1 MPTEVIMPKVDMD
14 MATGKVA
21 GWHVEEG
28 ANVKKGDALFDIETD
43 KAAMEVESP
52 ASGVLRHILAQPGDE
67 IAVGRPVA
75 WIFAEGEA
83 PGDLPPSTDAALP
96 EPPAENVAEPD
107 DVSAE
112 ALGAEA
118 AAPADAAAETA
129 AVRPRATPAARR
141 QAREAKI
148 ALADVS
154 GTGPNAR
161 IEGSDV
167 VAFLNRGESVPGGGQ
182 APAAPRETQP
192 FESADPARALCEPS
206 MPEAEG
212 AAVPAGWTPQPGPLA
227 VTRSRGG
234 EGTPIVLLH
243 GFAADGASWQP
254 LERMLEPGRPIWR
267 IDLPGHGRSPRRRI
281 DDFPALARA
290 VVEAF
295 DAADLGQVH
304 LVGHSLGGAVALA
317 LADIRP
323 RRVASLTLISPAGLG
338 PDMDAAILAGIARA
352 SRAESLAPWLKRL
365 TARPE
370 SIGWD
375 FVKSAMLSRL
385 DPALRAVQVEMAE
398 ALFPDGV
405 PAFDLTAALE
415 RLDAPTAIVWG
426 RQDKVLPWRHA
437 LSAPGRVA
445 LHFLNNVGHVPHLEA
460 IDALSEIIRRQVAAA
475 PELTR
480 SGNL

>member
-28 ANVKKGDALFDIETD
+28 AAVKKGDALFDIETD

-52 ASGVLRHILAQPGDE
+52 ASGVLCHVLAQPGDE

-75 WIFAEGEA
+75 WIFAEDEA
-83 PGDLPPSTDAALP
+83 PGDVPPGADAALP
-96 EPPAENVAEPD
+96 EPPVANVAEP
-107 DVSAE
+107 SE
-112 ALGAEA
+112 ARSEA
-118 AAPADAAAETA
+118 APTEATQQNAPASGDAP
-129 AVRPRATPAARR
+129 RPRATPSARR
-141 QAREAKI
+141 LARDQKI
-148 ALADVS
+148 ALADVP

-161 IEGSDV
+161 IQGSDV
-167 VAFLNRGESVPGGGQ
+167 AAVIVHSKAAREGGTGRATAAAHDPEALREPGPPESP
-182 APAAPRETQP
+182 P
-192 FESADPARALCEPS
+192 PARAEW
-206 MPEAEG
+206 E
-212 AAVPAGWTPQPGPLA
+212 QQRGPLA

-234 EGTPIVLLH
+234 DGAPILLVH

-254 LERMLEPGRPIWR
+254 LERVLSPGRPIWR

-281 DDFPALARA
+281 DDFPSLARA

-295 DAADLGQVH
+295 DAADFGPVH
-304 LVGHSLGGAVALA
+304 LVGHSLGGGVALA

-323 RRVASLTLISPAGLG
+323 RRIASLTLIAPVGLG
-338 PDMDAAILAGIARA
+338 PEMDAGVLAGIARA

-370 SIGWD
+370 TIGWD

-385 DPALRAVQVEMAE
+385 DPALRAVQAEMAE
-398 ALFPDGV
+398 TLFPDGV
-405 PAFDLTAALE
+405 PAFDLTAALD
-415 RLDAPTAIVWG
+415 RLEAPTAIVWG

-437 LSAPGRVA
+437 LRAPGRVA
-445 LHFLNNVGHVPHLEA
+445 LHLLDNVGHVPHLEA
-460 IDALSEIIRRQVAAA
+460 IEALAEVIRRQVAATPA
-475 PELTR
+475 LTR
-480 SGNL
+480 SGHL